1 MDVIARR
8 TPSPPTGLDPKP
20 SYDSGKTVHAR
31 CAPPRQLAIA
41 TPLLLLTLLLNP
53 IGIAQTL
60 PNPPHR
66 SPPAAAPQ
74 TQTQTQAKLLSDARQ
89 LMLRGQS
96 DDAIA
101 ALEQG
106 IERWPDFAEA
116 YNNLAVMYAD
126 RGDLE
131 RAKVI
136 LEQGIHSNTAF
147 AMLFRNLGRI
157 YESLA
162 LSAYS
167 KALAQD
173 PDPSAQH
180 PQLTALELLPNRSDQ
195 PTDTQPAGPT
205 PTPPI
210 TASTVPEPPIDTDT
224 VDTVTTDVID
234 VADAET
240 TSPPIAAVSRPAA
253 DAVDTT
259 QNQADA
265 LTQAALAWATAWS
278 RQDMVA
284 YLRAYHPEFKPASGA
299 SRQRWM
305 ATRSRRIERPEW
317 IEVTLNELSVTPLS
331 SRRQAV
337 DFRQVYRNER
347 FTSVIRKRLVMEW
360 GPDGWQIISEIVTD
374 KNAE

>member
-60 PNPPHR
+60 SNPPHR
-66 SPPAAAPQ
+66 PSPAAAP
-74 TQTQTQAKLLSDARQ
+74 QTQAKLLSDA
-89 LMLRGQS
+89 
-96 DDAIA
+96 
-101 ALEQG
+101 
-106 IERWPDFAEA
+106 
-116 YNNLAVMYAD
+116 
-126 RGDLE
+126 
-131 RAKVI
+131 
-136 LEQGIHSNTAF
+136 
-147 AMLFRNLGRI
+147 
-157 YESLA
+157 
-162 LSAYS
+162 
-167 KALAQD
+167 
-173 PDPSAQH
+173 

-210 TASTVPEPPIDTDT
+210 TASTVSEPPIDTDT

-253 DAVDTT
+253 DAVDAVDTT